1 MESVVRER
9 FPPAAEEPDAPLMA
23 LGADSLDVRGLAEG
37 LRAALGVDLDAAQ
50 LLSYSTLAAL
60 RDHLAAELGA
70 GRESGRGVLRNH
82 APWGSH
88 QGASRARAQ
97 MRSYRRTTA
106 SALSTVP

>member
-1 MESVVRER
+1 MLLPERMLNQAKVHPGAVESVVRER

-60 RDHLAAELGA
+60 RDHLVASDLHHRLPGKD
-70 GRESGRGVLRNH
+70 GRG
-82 APWGSH
+82 A
-88 QGASRARAQ
+88 
-97 MRSYRRTTA
+97 
-106 SALSTVP
+106 